1 MEREKES
8 PGYTPRKLLEGEH
21 VEVRQRDVGLRGSW
35 HPAKVVRVK
44 HGRRVV
50 EYDDLLTS
58 DGKRKLCESV
68 HLSKD
73 WKHYSPSLRL
83 KNGMSAEEPVKRG
96 LIRPLPPP
104 CSTPPPINWKSGLLV
119 DAFYDGAWWEGVLLD
134 EALFNHAESKVTVF
148 FPEEGD
154 ELQILVTDLRV
165 SQEWDEELGDW
176 EVRGCWPFYSE
187 IGKVNLSSLKQI
199 CHKHKHRSFS
209 KTLWKQ
215 KRFNGLQDTQ
225 MEELKSLHLSLAPFL
240 QKQVNLLAGGGESRV
255 QEKITVCHEKN
266 SLVLKEATNQQDLQE
281 PVVRI
286 VQPSHSPVSSQP
298 GACCDRAKLECNG
311 ELCQLTAQQ
320 TEQDAL
326 SNKIA
331 DMQNKYENFHPL
343 VTSGAK
349 GKVKD
354 RLTGGSRAS
363 SRITRSASAPV
374 QRIEELPLSRL
385 HKMPNGWSQHTI
397 DMLKEEKLLPSSSD
411 KRLPKLDFQP
421 IILNP
426 RKDNGSDAFFSS
438 GPLPSGC
445 RPSLSLQKNHFAS
458 VQDTAQ
464 RDNGAVSADC
474 SIPHKV
480 RIRQARL
487 AAKRYLLNAGW
498 TFDVRNRARG
508 PAVKQEAVYVSPSG
522 SRFFSLAAACR
533 GLKSCEKNV
542 NSVGEGRSK
551 QLELLNAY
559 HMVED
564 FETLQSRQ
572 AMAELLD
579 SLPKCEGNSPFL
591 MTDGKLSG
599 LPSSAV
605 NIIDEKKK
613 KAEKQKKRKS
623 EVIDVSSPPELK
635 RKRGRPP
642 LKKGGTSLWQESKCS
657 RGRGGCRMQVL
668 LSFPEEEKDLD
679 FPKDT
684 GDLSQ
689 FKKSTVLSWLMDK
702 GILKEN
708 EPVSYINRKDG
719 HVMKKGHVTREGV
732 ICDCCQDVFTL
743 SNFEAHAGSKLHRPS
758 ANTFLDDGRSISD
771 CQLEACALQDA
782 KENQGL
788 MDINDDTCCVCGDG
802 GELILC
808 DHCPLTFHA
817 DCIGLEVIPEGDWYC
832 PRCSCDICGS
842 HQFADQDLDNTMHHC
857 VQCELEY
864 HLVCA
869 REHTILTLAEAE
881 TAFWFCNRQCR
892 EIFTALR
899 GLVGISHPMEG
910 GFVWTL
916 LRSMKKDQG
925 LLPSCLEDMAEHHS
939 KLSVAHGVMQ
949 ECFVPMIDPRTN
961 INLLSQALYNRRS
974 QVARLNYAG
983 FYTILL
989 ERGDEV
995 ISVATIRVH
1004 GARLAE
1010 MPLVG
1015 TRFQYRRQGMCRRL
1029 MYALE
1034 EMLKSIGVE
1043 KLILPAVPELLDTWM
1058 GAFNFQ
1064 KINLQETREF
1074 SKLSLMTFPGTTLL
1088 QKHLPPG
1095 TGATKFMCLPHV
1107 SDKADNSESPMCK
1120 SVEDFFTMARAS
1132 LDCGLLERGKAL
1144 LTGGSINHPAVS
1156 SNMFNHISQPV
1167 QPFSPVD
1174 PQTPV
1179 TMEASNGYLN
1189 MLSNGGK
1196 SKNRFKSRDQL
1207 GSSGDASVMNKVQHD
1222 DDIYTRVVIAT
1233 TRSNRLVKSRRWVAD
1248 GLKELK
1254 NAKQS
1259 KRTFATPATCSESA
1273 VDLECGGLF
1282 ETLAHF
1288 SNGQEGGYDAENF
1301 YIRTRRKMPLMSV
1314 ESATINEAQIGQ
1326 ARECTDNV
1334 MVDPLQQN
1342 YRTQCDFTMEI
1353 MDPKS
1358 SSSQKINTSWDEAFE
1373 FGTCHRNSLY
1383 VDQPSLINELTE
1395 ELSTCPNFYSRRKK
1409 RENLHPNLATD
1420 IVSKETTGQITELL
1434 AQEQTSCT
1442 PVEGSLQGFRTSF
1455 TVPIRPC
1462 LITEGVRGQG

>member
-1 MEREKES
+1 MEHEKES
-8 PGYTPRKLLEGEH
+8 PGYIPRKLLEGER
-21 VEVRQRDVGLRGSW
+21 VEVRQREVGLRGSW
-35 HPAKVVRVK
+35 HPAKVVKVK
-44 HGRRVV
+44 YGRRVV
-50 EYDDLLTS
+50 EYEDLLTS
-58 DGKRKLCESV
+58 DGTRKLCESV
-68 HLSKD
+68 RLSKD
-73 WKHYSPSLRL
+73 LKHYSPTLRL
-83 KNGMSAEEPVKRG
+83 KNGMSAEEPIERG
-96 LIRPLPPP
+96 FIRPLPPP
-104 CSTPPPINWKSGLLV
+104 RSTPLPIKWKSGLLV
-119 DAFYDGAWWEGVLLD
+119 DAFYDGAWWEGILLD
-134 EALFNHAESKVTVF
+134 EPFCNHAESKVKVF

-154 ELQILVTDLRV
+154 ELQILVSDLRV
-165 SQEWDEELGDW
+165 SQEWDEESGDW
-176 EVRGCWPFYSE
+176 EVRGSWPFYSE
-187 IGKVNLSSLKQI
+187 IGEIDVSPLKQI
-199 CHKHKHRSFS
+199 CHKRRSFL
-209 KTLWKQ
+209 KKLWRQ
-215 KRFNGLQDTQ
+215 KRINGLQDNQ
-225 MEELKSLHLSLAPFL
+225 MEELKNLHLLLAPFL
-240 QKQVNLLAGGGESRV
+240 QKQLSLHLGHGESAV
-255 QEKITVCHEKN
+255 QEKMTVCNENN

-281 PVVRI
+281 PVARI
-286 VQPSHSPVSSQP
+286 VQPSHPPVSLQA
-298 GACCDRAKLECNG
+298 GACCDKAKLDSNG
-311 ELCQLTAQQ
+311 EFCKLTAQQ
-320 TEQDAL
+320 TEQDAF

-331 DMQNKYENFHPL
+331 DMPNKYDPL

-349 GKVKD
+349 GRVKD
-354 RLTGGSRAS
+354 RLIGGSRAH
-363 SRITRSASAPV
+363 SRVTRSASVPV

-385 HKMPNGWSQHTI
+385 HEMPNGCSQHTI
-397 DMLKEEKLLPSSSD
+397 DMLEEEKLQPSISD
-411 KRLPKLDFQP
+411 KWLPKIDLQP

-426 RKDNGSDAFFSS
+426 RKHIGTEVQQAEFFSS
-438 GPLPSGC
+438 AL
-445 RPSLSLQKNHFAS
+445 LSSDFRACLNLQKNHFAS
-458 VQDTAQ
+458 VRDAAL

-498 TFDVRNRARG
+498 TFDVRNRTRG

-533 GLKSCEKNV
+533 GLKSCEKHV

-551 QLELLNAY
+551 ELELLRAY
-559 HMVED
+559 HMGED
-564 FETLQSRQ
+564 FESLQKPNSRQ

-579 SLPKCEGNSPFL
+579 GLPKGEGNTPLL

-599 LPSSAV
+599 LPSSLV
-605 NIIDEKKK
+605 SIIEEKKK

-623 EVIDVSSPPELK
+623 EVLDVSSPAELK

-642 LKKGGTSLWQESKCS
+642 LKKGGTSLWQESKGS

-668 LSFPEEEKDLD
+668 LSFPEKEKDLD

-732 ICDCCQDVFTL
+732 ICDCCKDVFTL

-782 KENQGL
+782 KENQSL
-788 MDINDDTCCVCGDG
+788 MDISDDTCCVCGDG

-817 DCIGLEVIPEGDWYC
+817 DCIGLEIIPEGDWYC
-832 PRCSCDICGS
+832 PRCSCGICGS
-842 HQFADQDLDNTMHHC
+842 HQLADQDLDNTMHHC

-864 HLVCA
+864 HVACA
-869 REHTILTLAEAE
+869 QGHTILTPVEA
-881 TAFWFCNRQCR
+881 AMSFWFCNRQCR

-910 GFVWTL
+910 GFAWTL

-925 LLPSCLEDMAEHHS
+925 LLPSSLEDMAEHHS

-974 QVARLNYAG
+974 KVARLNYAG

-989 ERGDEV
+989 EKGDEV

-1029 MYALE
+1029 MHALE

-1043 KLILPAVPELLDTWM
+1043 KLILPAVPELLETWI

-1064 KINLQETREF
+1064 KINLQETREL

-1088 QKHLPPG
+1088 QKHLPAG
-1095 TGATKFMCLPHV
+1095 STTATKFMCLPHI
-1107 SDKADNSESPMCK
+1107 SDKADNIESPMCK
-1120 SVEDFFTMARAS
+1120 SVEDFFMMARAS
-1132 LDCGLLERGKAL
+1132 LDCGLLERGKAF
-1144 LTGGSINHPAVS
+1144 LTVGSINHLGAS
-1156 SNMFNHISQPV
+1156 SNMSNHRSELV
-1167 QPFSPVD
+1167 QPYSPVD

-1189 MLSNGGK
+1189 ILSNAGK
-1196 SKNRFKSRDQL
+1196 SKNRFKSKDQL
-1207 GSSGDASVMNKVQHD
+1207 ESSGDASVMNKVETD

-1259 KRTFATPATCSESA
+1259 KRTFATPATSSESA
-1273 VDLECGGLF
+1273 VDLECSGLF

-1288 SNGQEGGYDAENF
+1288 SNGHGGYDAENF
-1301 YIRTRRKMPLMSV
+1301 YVRTRRKTPLISV
-1314 ESATINEAQIGQ
+1314 ESAINNEAQIDP
-1326 ARECTDNV
+1326 ASECTNNV
-1334 MVDPLQQN
+1334 AVDSLHQN
-1342 YRTQCDFTMEI
+1342 YRTQYDFTMEVT
-1353 MDPKS
+1353 DQKS
-1358 SSSQKINTSWDEAFE
+1358 SSSQKMNTSWDESFK
-1373 FGTCHRNSLY
+1373 FGTCHRNGLG
-1383 VDQPSLINELTE
+1383 VDLINELRE

-1409 RENLHPNLATD
+1409 RGSLHPNLATE
-1420 IVSKETTGQITELL
+1420 IVSKETTAQITELL
-1434 AQEQTSCT
+1434 SQEQTSCT
-1442 PVEGSLQGFRTSF
+1442 PVEGTLEGFRTNF

-1462 LITEGVRGQG
+1462 LITEGVHGQG